1 MIGKCESSGIF
12 GACKYPLSA
21 QYYAVIEIGGAYAH
35 KFIPFIDF
43 LGAPCLILTD
53 LDSVADRKG
62 KGGKIVKKSVV
73 VSQGETTSNETIK
86 WWVRRNKGLPD
97 DDTSKIALSDIIA
110 MTSDD
115 KTKGKCHIEFQT
127 NENGLCGHS
136 LEEAIRNVNRKHYN
150 LGKRT
155 SEKKL
160 EFTGKSKTDF
170 ALDLIYKCSDYCIP
184 DYIKSGLKWL
194 NDQRVLE

>member
-1 MIGKCESSGIF
+1 M
-12 GACKYPLSA
+12 
-21 QYYAVIEIGGAYAH
+21 
-35 KFIPFIDF
+35 
-43 LGAPCLILTD
+43 
-53 LDSVADRKG
+53 
-62 KGGKIVKKSVV
+62 

-155 SEKKL
+155 SEKANYKNSVQD
-160 EFTGKSKTDF
+160 ERAAINDAYA
-170 ALDLIYKCSDYCIP
+170 ALQNQLDRR
-184 DYIKSGLKWL
+184 
-194 NDQRVLE
+194 N

>member
-1 MIGKCESSGIF
+1 M
-12 GACKYPLSA
+12 
-21 QYYAVIEIGGAYAH
+21 
-35 KFIPFIDF
+35 
-43 LGAPCLILTD
+43 
-53 LDSVADRKG
+53 
-62 KGGKIVKKSVV
+62 

-97 DDTSKIALSDIIA
+97 DDTSKIDLSDIIA

-155 SEKKL
+155 SEKNL
-160 EFTGKSKTDF
+160 EFTGKSKADF
-170 ALDLIYKCSDYCIP
+170 AFDLIYQCSDYCIP
-184 DYIKSGLKWL
+184 D
-194 NDQRVLE
+194 